1 MPPKVIARD
10 LRKRYG
16 GVEAARG
23 VSFEIQAGEIF
34 GLLGANGAGKTTA
47 LECMLGL
54 REPDSGTIEV
64 CGFDARKDPREVKQ
78 RVGAALQST
87 ALQDKLTPREALALF
102 GTLYRQS
109 VPPQELITRF
119 GLQEKADAPF
129 EGLSGGQRQ
138 RLALALAF
146 VNRP

>member
-1 MPPKVIARD
+1 MVTTNESQAPV
-10 LRKRYG
+10 
-16 GVEAARG
+16 VEAAGLVKVFSDFWMRAKARAVDG
-23 VSFEIQAGEIF
+23 IDFSIRRHEIF
-34 GLLGANGAGKTTA
+34 GLLGANGAGKTTT

-119 GLQEKADAPF
+119 GLQE
-129 EGLSGGQRQ
+129 QRI
-138 RLALALAF
+138 LEM
-146 VNRP
+146 